1 MGLAIILD
9 ELEKLQKEYPKL
21 KQRLTIEHFGEST
34 PEQSV
39 RIAKLGAVVSAN
51 PYYLYSMGDKYV
63 ANTVLGQERGSEM
76 VRLGSL
82 VKSNVKFA
90 LHSDFTMAPIQ
101 PLLLAWIATNR
112 VTADGTLMAHQE
124 RVSAYDA
131 LKGITINAANLM
143 QLDKITGSIKVG
155 KKADF
160 VILAENPL
168 KIDPMKIKDIKI
180 LETVFEG
187 QPFPVLKQ

>member
-1 MGLAIILD
+1 
-9 ELEKLQKEYPKL
+9 
-21 KQRLTIEHFGEST
+21 
-34 PEQSV
+34 
-39 RIAKLGAVVSAN
+39 
-51 PYYLYSMGDKYV
+51 MGDKYA
-63 ANTVLGQERGSEM
+63 ANTVLGKERGSEM

-82 VKSNVKFA
+82 VKNKVKFA

-112 VTADGTLMAHQE
+112 VTADGTLMASQE

-131 LKGITINAANLM
+131 LKGITIDAANLM

-168 KIDPMKIKDIKI
+168 KIDPIKMKDIKV

-187 QPFPVLKQ
+187 KSFPLGE